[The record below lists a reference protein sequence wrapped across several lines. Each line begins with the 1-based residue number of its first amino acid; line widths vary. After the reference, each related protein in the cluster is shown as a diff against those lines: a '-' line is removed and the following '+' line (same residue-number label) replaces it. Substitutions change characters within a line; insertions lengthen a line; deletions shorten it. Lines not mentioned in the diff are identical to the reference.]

1 MKINNGNKNNTGN
14 RRKTLKKIILI
25 LMLGLSATSFSIFD
39 KIKSEIKWKE
49 EEQPRFGEVKV
60 IIKGEPKMRKV
71 IPGKYEIRIYELNY
85 PESLSEKNKFYNEFN
100 QVLKNVDKNKKYSL
114 LLEKRFYDDMKK
126 IEESQLSD
134 EENLL
139 EIPASSLDENQRQDL
154 ISMSSKLNLTQYLG
168 TDQEFL
174 NRQVYILNQLLNKD
188 GFDENNVYSELDKE
202 FLVSE
207 LKEKRKNIVENFRK
221 SNFEYFVK
229 ESYKNI
235 DFNKFED
242 DSIYTFD
249 KDIVISEN
257 IEDQAILPEIK
268 ENIYLTDF
276 PKDILNKLATNKLK
290 LKRQILLIE
299 NNEYQGYT
307 YNEENTVIF
316 INGKKPKYYYGD
328 YKINV
333 IKRKTDV
340 LNLLRLS
347 SNYYVSDFF
356 K

>member
-14 RRKTLKKIILI
+14 RRKTLKKIMLVM
-25 LMLGLSATSFSIFD
+25 MLGMSVTSFSIFD

-114 LLEKRFYDDMKK
+114 LLEKRFYDDIKK

-154 ISMSSKLNLTQYLG
+154 ISMSSKLNLTQYVG
-168 TDQEFL
+168 TGQEFL
-174 NRQVYILNQLLNKD
+174 NRQIYILKQLLNKE
-188 GFDENNVYSELDKE
+188 GFDGNNVYSELDKE
-202 FLVSE
+202 FLITE

-221 SNFEYFVK
+221 SNFEYFIK

>member
-14 RRKTLKKIILI
+14 RRETLKKIVMIM
-25 LMLGLSATSFSIFD
+25 MLGASLTSFSMFD

-49 EEQPRFGEVKV
+49 EEEPRFGEVKV

-114 LLEKRFYDDMKK
+114 LLEKRFYDDIKK

-139 EIPASSLDENQRQDL
+139 EIPASSLDENQRQEL

-221 SNFEYFVK
+221 SNFEYFIK

-249 KDIVISEN
+249 RFFGSSFVISTLS
-257 IEDQAILPEIK
+257 IP
-268 ENIYLTDF
+268 LTSIFFCNALTLDAEKSFDTKSPSPTRYEAACVDF
-276 PKDILNKLATNKLK
+276 PPGAAQRSSTLSPGTIPAA
-290 LKRQILLIE
+290 IA
-299 NNEYQGYT
+299 G
-307 YNEENTVIF
+307 VIAEGSC
-316 INGKKPKYYYGD
+316 I
-328 YKINV
+328 
-333 IKRKTDV
+333 
-340 LNLLRLS
+340 
-347 SNYYVSDFF
+347 
-356 K
+356 